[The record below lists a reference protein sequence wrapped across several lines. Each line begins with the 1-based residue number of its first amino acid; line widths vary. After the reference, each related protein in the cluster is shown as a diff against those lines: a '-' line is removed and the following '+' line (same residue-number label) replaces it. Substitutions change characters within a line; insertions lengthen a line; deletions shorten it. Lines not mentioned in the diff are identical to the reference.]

1 MILTRLLTAL
11 PVLTLLAAASS
22 VPAQA
27 WTNSGGN
34 AQRNGLTDA
43 FGPVTA
49 QLAWSSGP
57 SSVIAWNP
65 VIADGLVFVVRQ
77 TGLGQSGGPPAGAP
91 NDAPVFAM
99 DLASGV
105 QLWRR
110 DIPYLTGQWTTW
122 LLGHSN
128 GRVYAARS
136 GNGAT
141 SSGVVHALDAITGAT
156 QWTSTAT
163 IDAGAYDGCV
173 FADNGDLI
181 VASFRDIWRIRAT
194 DGTTVWRA
202 PRQGSVSG
210 HCGAARF
217 GDAVYIAD
225 SVPGGQVIKRF
236 DVRDGLGIRLLQQ
249 AGLEVAWLSGGKSG
263 ATEQRARYLGITHVL
278 TAVKD
283 KPAALAALQQSLGV
297 SAAQCAFVGDDLN
310 DLAVRP
316 AVGLLIATADAVQ
329 PLRRRADWVLD
340 RKGGD
345 GAVRRLAEEILRARG
360 EWRRLAGEG
369 WRDRND

>member
-1 MILTRLLTAL
+1 MIQQLHRFWCHASGLRRVRPQLRALRLLVL
-11 PVLTLLAAASS
+11 DVDGVLTD
-22 VPAQA
+22 
-27 WTNSGGN
+27 GG
-34 AQRNGLTDA
+34 L
-43 FGPVTA
+43 
-49 QLAWSSGP
+49 
-57 SSVIAWNP
+57 
-65 VIADGLVFVVRQ
+65 
-77 TGLGQSGGPPAGAP
+77 
-91 NDAPVFAM
+91 
-99 DLASGV
+99 
-105 QLWRR
+105 
-110 DIPYLTGQWTTW
+110 
-122 LLGHSN
+122 
-128 GRVYAARS
+128 
-136 GNGAT
+136 
-141 SSGVVHALDAITGAT
+141 
-156 QWTSTAT
+156 WTSE
-163 IDAGAYDGCV
+163 
-173 FADNGDLI
+173 
-181 VASFRDIWRIRAT
+181 
-194 DGTTVWRA
+194 
-202 PRQGSVSG
+202 SG
-210 HCGAARF
+210 E
-217 GDAVYIAD
+217 
-225 SVPGGQVIKRF
+225 VIKRF

-316 AVGLLIATADAVQ
+316 AVGLLIATADAVH